1 MASSTPP
8 DSFIS
13 DSGKSVSGQTSFG
26 QTGFGQASFGRT
38 DFGRTDS
45 VGTVARSAR
54 QAPMLDAARE
64 AELARRWRDQGD
76 LNALH
81 QLTGAYLRLV
91 IAIAA
96 RYRSYG
102 LAMGDLIQEG
112 SVGLMQAAARFDP
125 DRGVRFSTYATWWIK
140 AAVQQFVLRNWSIVR
155 TGTTSAQKALFF
167 NLRRLRRLIE
177 PEHGALSAAG
187 RAQVAETLGVPVAD
201 VADMEMRLGSA
212 DRSLNAP
219 IGLDTEDSQDWQDR
233 LADDRP
239 TPDAIFEQ
247 ESDTARR
254 SAWLHRALQTLQPR
268 ERQIISERR
277 LDDDGATLEEMG
289 RRLGV
294 SKERARQ
301 IEAAALAKLKAAL
314 TRDIPDP
321 VAAGLIDPP

>member
-8 DSFIS
+8 DSFRLA
-13 DSGKSVSGQTSFG
+13 SGRPDSFG
-26 QTGFGQASFGRT
+26 A
-38 DFGRTDS
+38 
-45 VGTVARSAR
+45 VARSAR

-177 PEHGALSAAG
+177 PEHGALSEAG

-201 VADMEMRLGSA
+201 VADMEMRLGGA

-219 IGLDTEDSQDWQDR
+219 IGPDAEDSQDWQDR

-239 TPDAIFEQ
+239 TPEAIFEQ

-301 IEAAALAKLKAAL
+301 IEAAALAKLRAAL

-321 VAAGLIDPP
+321 IAAGLIDPP